1 MNNSNPTLR
10 ISGLVQ
16 TELQLT
22 AKQLAI
28 DVDAAFQV
36 ADIAALLPKR
46 TGAAVQLQGLL
57 ELCKPSPEATH
68 IGLHG
73 SLDDFHAS
81 IPLAAV
87 CDRGLIVH
95 HLEGAILSVDQGGP
109 FRFFIPDHAA
119 CQMDEIDECA
129 NVKFLDHIEF
139 TAGKGHDNR
148 PQDEQQHTALH
159 AEQDNTVSATP
170 KV

>member
-1 MNNSNPTLR
+1 MNHPHQTLR

-16 TELQLT
+16 TELTFT
-22 AKQLAI
+22 AKQLAVDI
-28 DVDAAFQV
+28 DAKFQV
-36 ADIAALLPKR
+36 ADIATLLPKR
-46 TGAAVQLQGLL
+46 TGAAVQLQGLI
-57 ELCKPSPEATH
+57 ELCAPSPEATH

-81 IPLAAV
+81 IALAAV

-95 HLEGAILSVDQGGP
+95 HVEDAILSVDQGGP

-148 PQDEQQHTALH
+148 PQDEEQHAALH
-159 AEQDNTVSATP
+159 AEQD
-170 KV
+170 

>member
-1 MNNSNPTLR
+1 MNNSNQTLR

-16 TELQLT
+16 TELELT
-22 AKQLAI
+22 AQQLAT
-28 DVDAAFQV
+28 DVDTRFQI
-36 ADIAALLPKR
+36 ADIADLLPKR
-46 TGAAVQLQGLL
+46 AGAAIQLQGLL
-57 ELCKPSPEATH
+57 ELCKPASAATH

-159 AEQDNTVSATP
+159 AEQDKTVGTTP
-170 KV
+170 EA

>member
-1 MNNSNPTLR
+1 MNQSNPTLK

-16 TELQLT
+16 SEIELT
-22 AKQLAI
+22 AEQLAVDI
-28 DVDAAFQV
+28 DTEFQV
-36 ADIAALLPKR
+36 ADIAVLLPKR
-46 TGAAVQLQGLL
+46 SGAAVQLRGLL
-57 ELCKPSPEATH
+57 ELCKPAVEATH

-95 HLEGAILSVDQGGP
+95 HLAGAMLSVSQGGP

-148 PQDEQQHTALH
+148 PQDDQQHAALH
-159 AEQDNTVSATP
+159 AEQDKTVEVNSAS
-170 KV
+170 